1 MIGWEQVAAFLEVA
15 REMLSPSR
23 AGLAAILTQDGAFQ
37 MALTVAALAGL
48 SEAAGESA
56 VLFLNRVRFRRFALS
71 LVISAVIFVFTY
83 LFFALTIRLV
93 ARFAFGS
100 EVDVLTVATVVG
112 LSFAPRLYGFLVF
125 LPYLGLPV
133 SVLLNAWTVVV
144 MTAGVAWT
152 LEFGPLQALATILLG
167 SVLLAT
173 LQRSIGRPL
182 TALSRRMMRR
192 AAGVRLVTDAE
203 GLRALLDDGPEPGLR
218 PAGSREPQSPTRA
231 RRRSA

>member
-1 MIGWEQVAAFLEVA
+1 
-15 REMLSPSR
+15 MLAPTR
-23 AGLAAILTQDGAFQ
+23 AGLATILAQDGAFR

-48 SEAAGESA
+48 SEAVGESA
-56 VLFLNRVRFRRFALS
+56 VLFLNRVRFKRFVLS

-83 LFFALTIRLV
+83 LFFALSIRAV
-93 ARFAFGS
+93 ARFGFGS
-100 EVDVLTVATVVG
+100 DVELLTIATVVG

-125 LPYLGLPV
+125 LPYLGLPI
-133 SVLLNAWTVVV
+133 SVLLNAWTVLV

-192 AAGVRLVTDAE
+192 AAGVKLVTDTAE
-203 GLRALLDDGPEPGLR
+203 LRSLLDDGPEHGLR
-218 PAGSREPQSPTRA
+218 SRGSRGPQVGA
-231 RRRSA
+231 RRRGA